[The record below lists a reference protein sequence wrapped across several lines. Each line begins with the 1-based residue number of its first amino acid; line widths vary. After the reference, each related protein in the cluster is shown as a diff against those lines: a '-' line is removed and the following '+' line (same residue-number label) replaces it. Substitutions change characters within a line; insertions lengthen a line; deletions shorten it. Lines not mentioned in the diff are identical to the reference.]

1 MEWNYGLL
9 LGNIGR
15 TKLGSRLYNANNNS
29 LSHDGTLLNAYVCF
43 LNLCKVITSR
53 QDDKYRSIDPSYFMQ
68 QEKVALMKYDA
79 INSRPYKKVEKYRQ
93 FGTITEFFFLC
104 VQFLHVGVIGALQ
117 NFT

>member
-79 INSRPYKKVEKYRQ
+79 INSRPYKKVEKYR
-93 FGTITEFFFLC
+93 
-104 VQFLHVGVIGALQ
+104 
-117 NFT
+117 